1 MAKAEPQGLGSI
13 VITNRQRFFIR
24 CLLFVLVDLAVLNLF
39 VEHWHYI
46 VIDSFTIS
54 LFTACLLQI
63 LLRLTTNIER
73 RIAAHF
79 KDHSGK
85 GALVKRFLATW
96 VVLFLSKFV
105 ILEAVDL
112 VFGDHVDFG
121 GIIPFICVVSA
132 MLLAELLLTRVF
144 YRLAQVPTGLECQDR
159 V

>member
-1 MAKAEPQGLGSI
+1 MAKVEPQGLGSI

-24 CLLFVLVDLAVLNLF
+24 YLLFVLVDLTVLNLF
-39 VEHWHYI
+39 VEYWHHI

-54 LFTACLLQI
+54 LFAACVLQV
-63 LLRLTTNIER
+63 LLRLTTKIER
-73 RIAAHF
+73 RIAVHF
-79 KDHSGK
+79 KVQSGK

-121 GIIPFICVVSA
+121 GIFPFIVVVSA
-132 MLLAELLLTRVF
+132 IFVSELILTRI
-144 YRLAQVPTGLECQDR
+144 YSRLAQF
-159 V
+159 

>member
-1 MAKAEPQGLGSI
+1 MAKVEPQGLGSI

-24 CLLFVLVDLAVLNLF
+24 CLLFVLVDLTVLNLF
-39 VEHWHYI
+39 VEYWHHI

-54 LFTACLLQI
+54 LFTACLLQV
-63 LLRLTTNIER
+63 LLRLTTKIER
-73 RIAAHF
+73 QIAVHF
-79 KDHSGK
+79 KAQSGK

-121 GIIPFICVVSA
+121 GILPFICVVSA

-144 YRLAQVPTGLECQDR
+144 YRLAQVPTGYECQDR